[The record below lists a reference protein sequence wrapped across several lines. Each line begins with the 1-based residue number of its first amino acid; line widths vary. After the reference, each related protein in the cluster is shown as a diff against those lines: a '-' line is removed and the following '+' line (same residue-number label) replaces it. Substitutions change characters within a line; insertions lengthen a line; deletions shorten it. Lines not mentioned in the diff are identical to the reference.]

1 MIFPGL
7 LPSGRTALLRRREY
21 RLSERSPRRAGLS
34 LFREGLAG
42 ACGLVR
48 RLGLR
53 RASRAPFGGE
63 AFREGRAA
71 RGAEHALPPVRPSAW
86 RLRGRASGKACVERS
101 GRRGRSGKVSGQDG
115 MGPSVRGVPRA
126 GRGALRYANEVGY
139 INSCSLCVARKWEDR
154 VVLWTKPCGC
164 ACGAA
169 SHAMAGS
176 GVASNGCGRQPACRC
191 SPCFSGMC
199 RSFLRIRNFGRPTRR
214 VALFLFCK
222 TGRRRIR

>member
-34 LFREGLAG
+34 LFRKGLAD

-53 RASRAPFGGE
+53 CASRAPFGGE
-63 AFREGRAA
+63 AFREGPAA

-115 MGPSVRGVPRA
+115 MGPSVRGVLRA

-139 INSCSLCVARKWEDR
+139 INSCSLCVSRESGKS
-154 VVLWTKPCGC
+154 LTKQVG
-164 ACGAA
+164 
-169 SHAMAGS
+169 
-176 GVASNGCGRQPACRC
+176 
-191 SPCFSGMC
+191 
-199 RSFLRIRNFGRPTRR
+199 TEW
-214 VALFLFCK
+214 
-222 TGRRRIR
+222 